1 MDIHLLNALGITNC
15 ALFRCNKANDIECL
29 TTDLP
34 WLNGIVT
41 LDTHNR
47 LLKEQTPSLFLCDFF
62 IDAEQVWQGDTA
74 FTLSSGFWTEQID
87 QADLRLE
94 ALAINSGSD
103 SRYLVIKNVEDEFN
117 DKRRTL
123 QTARELLLSHHEI
136 VGQHEYIRHKL
147 NDVLRKNSRLQ
158 RLVPPIQQ
166 AIYDLDTGVVILDAQ
181 GQLVLD
187 NRAAHRLL
195 VCNSTTP
202 STKRISELLHL
213 MDTSQSFLPSLVKK
227 KYPWQ
232 GEVFWQPLGSFSTW
246 LQVTIHPVLQG
257 KDLTHWVYLFTDI
270 THIHNKREKVLS
282 NTGMDSL
289 TNVASRSIFLDTIR
303 RLINEGVPFKL
314 FIIDICQ
321 FKRINEVLSYK
332 SGDEI
337 LKSFALRLQS
347 YVNNKGFIARIGSN
361 EFALIKRDDAFNGQ
375 ATAEFIQGLIEKLT
389 RTYTVLDGTEPNLA
403 VNIGEVSFP
412 SNCSSP
418 ESLLH
423 HADIALQAAK
433 YKGKNSALVYS
444 EALHRQHHAV
454 NKLENEL
461 REAIDNNEL
470 KLYLQPIV
478 DLSSGK
484 IVKCEALT
492 RWITADGKF
501 ISPEVFIPLAEK
513 SELIFPFGEWLIN
526 TACSTIKQLT
536 ALDIDIRLAINISG
550 RQVSDLNLL
559 DQIKTAIV
567 EHDIAPRHLSIEL
580 TESIL
585 IKRLDTVSVLLNE
598 LRAMGVTVSIDDFG
612 TGFSSLVYLKKLPID
627 ELKIDRSFVSE
638 LENNTDDQAIV
649 QAILGLAK
657 NLNIN
662 IIAEG
667 IETIEQQT
675 FLQTHQCTYGQGYFY
690 QRPVPLPEFIAVAKR
705 LNEPHVASVKL

>member
-15 ALFRCNKANDIECL
+15 ALFRCHSDDNIECL
-29 TTDLP
+29 TTDLD
-34 WLNGIVT
+34 WLSGVVT
-41 LDTHNR
+41 LDEHHRMVNSTI
-47 LLKEQTPSLFLCDFF
+47 PSLFLTDFF
-62 IDAEQVWQGDTA
+62 IDAKEVWKGDTA
-74 FTLSSGFWTEQID
+74 FTLSSGFWTELVND
-87 QADLRLE
+87 SELRLE
-94 ALAINSGSD
+94 ALAINSGAK

-117 DKRRTL
+117 DKRKTL

-166 AIYDLDTGVVILDAQ
+166 AIYDLDTGVVIIDAK
-181 GQLVLD
+181 GHLVLD
-187 NRAAHRLL
+187 NKAAHRLL
-195 VCNSTTP
+195 VCNGMTP
-202 STKRISELLHL
+202 STTRINELLNL
-213 MDTSQSFLPSLVKK
+213 MDASQSFLPSLIKK
-227 KYPWQ
+227 KSPWQ
-232 GEVFWQPLGSFSTW
+232 GEVFWQPIGSFNAW

-257 KDLTHWVYLFTDI
+257 TTLTHWVYLFTDI

-282 NTGMDSL
+282 ASGMDSL
-289 TNVASRSIFLDTIR
+289 TNVASRGIFLNTVR
-303 RLINEGVPFKL
+303 RLINEGVSFRL
-314 FIIDICQ
+314 FIIDICR
-321 FKRINEVLSYK
+321 FKRINEMLSYK

-361 EFALIKRDDAFNGQ
+361 EFALIVRDDATPSSSPD
-375 ATAEFIQGLIEKLT
+375 AASEFIPGLIEKLT
-389 RTYTVLDGTEPNLA
+389 RVYTVLDGTEPNLA

-412 SNCSSP
+412 GNCNSA
-418 ESLLH
+418 ETLLH

-433 YKGKNSALVYS
+433 YEGKNIALTYS
-444 EALHRQHHAV
+444 EELHRQHHAV
-454 NKLENEL
+454 NNLEDQM
-461 REAIDNNEL
+461 RDAIENHDL

-478 DLSSGK
+478 DLATGR

-492 RWITADGKF
+492 RWITKDGKF

-513 SELIFPFGEWLIN
+513 SDLIFPFGEWLIN
-526 TACSTIKQLT
+526 AACDAVKQMK
-536 ALDIDIRLAINISG
+536 AANIDIRLAINISG

-559 DQIKTAIV
+559 EQIKSAIC
-567 EHDIAPRHLSIEL
+567 EHDIEPRHLSIEL

-585 IKRLDTVSVLLNE
+585 ITSLDTVSILLNE
-598 LRAMGVTVSIDDFG
+598 LRAMGITVSIDDFG

-667 IETIEQQT
+667 IETGEQQT
-675 FLQTHQCTYGQGYFY
+675 FLQQHECTYGQGYLY
-690 QRPVPLPEFIAVAKR
+690 QRPVPLTEFISVAKR
-705 LNEPHVASVKL
+705 LY